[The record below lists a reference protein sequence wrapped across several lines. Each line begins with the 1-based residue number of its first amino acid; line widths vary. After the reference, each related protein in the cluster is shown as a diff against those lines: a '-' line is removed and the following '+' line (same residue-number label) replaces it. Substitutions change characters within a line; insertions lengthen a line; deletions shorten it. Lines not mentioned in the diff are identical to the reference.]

1 MEKRIYY
8 YDTDAGG
15 VVYYGHYLNY
25 LEEARTEFLEDRGL
39 SVAEFHKKGN
49 LYAVRKCTILYKSPA
64 RYAEIL
70 TCTASLKKITAAQ
83 LIFDQTIIE
92 KKNGRV
98 IVEAE
103 VTLVCLDSE
112 FKPVALPDD
121 LRAKLSA
128 A

>member
-8 YDTDAGG
+8 HDTDAGG
-15 VVYYGHYLNY
+15 VVYYGRYLNY

-39 SVAEFHKKGN
+39 SVVEFQKKGN
-49 LYAVRKCTILYKSPA
+49 LYAVRKCNILYKSPA
-64 RYAEIL
+64 RYAETLICNA
-70 TCTASLKKITAAQ
+70 TLKKITAAQ

-92 KKNGRV
+92 KQTKRV

-103 VTLVCLDSE
+103 VTLVCLDSG
-112 FKPVALPDD
+112 FKPVVLPDD